1 MGLIDVLR
9 TWSSEQEQGLASRGL
24 KVKFFEGGPESAY
37 IDLES
42 KLTISRVSLWE
53 EGFCDMESL
62 SIATGQQVL
71 CQHHEGLQGDR
82 LVPLLDALA
91 NWMMEFRVD

>member
-1 MGLIDVLR
+1 MIDVLR
-9 TWSSEQEQGLASRGL
+9 SWCSEQEQRLVSRGI

-42 KLTISRVSLWE
+42 KLTIARVSLWE

-71 CQHHEGLQGDR
+71 CQHHEGLQANG
-82 LVPLLDALA
+82 LVPLLDGLV
-91 NWMMEFRVD
+91 NWMMEFREG